1 MKTLKSLLL
10 TAAAVVALSTLALA
24 EPPAKDSTAASVTT
38 TATQTTEAAK
48 PACHMAPASA
58 KKDGT
63 MDLTKGA
70 SDKTAAPMAGCCSMM
85 K

>member
-10 TAAAVVALSTLALA
+10 TAAAVAALSTLALA
-24 EPPAKDSTAASVTT
+24 EPPSKGSTVPAVTT

-48 PACHMAPASA
+48 PACHLDPTAP
-58 KKDGT
+58 KKGGT
-63 MDLTKGA
+63 MDMAKGA
-70 SDKTAAPMAGCCSMM
+70 SDKTTAPMAGCCSMM

>member
-10 TAAAVVALSTLALA
+10 TAAAVAALSTLALA
-24 EPPAKDSTAASVTT
+24 EPPAKDGAAPAVTT

-48 PACHMAPASA
+48 PACHMAPATA
-58 KKDGT
+58 KKDGAV
-63 MDLTKGA
+63 DLAKSA
-70 SDKTAAPMAGCCSMM
+70 SDKAAAPMAGCCSMM